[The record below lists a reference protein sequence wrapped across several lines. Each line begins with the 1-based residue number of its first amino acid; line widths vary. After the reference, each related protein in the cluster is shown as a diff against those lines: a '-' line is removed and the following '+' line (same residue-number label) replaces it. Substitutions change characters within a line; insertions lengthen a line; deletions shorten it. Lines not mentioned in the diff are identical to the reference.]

1 MKRQVK
7 INYGDYRDADLGYLA
22 STVLQAITENA
33 ELFTEPNPPLT
44 ELEAAIA
51 DYDEKMQFTNR
62 KGSPYDSEAKNASKE
77 VLVDVLRRLAFY
89 VNTTCNGMVHQLL
102 SSGFRLKDLPKGLT
116 VPNTPTRARLV
127 DGDLSG
133 QLALLFDPV
142 PNATEFEYQ
151 VGTMVDGEIAWGEMA
166 SFRNGRNKRDNVI
179 NSLTPAVRYYVR
191 VRARNPQGVSD
202 WSDPVSQIAR

>member
-7 INYGDYRDADLGYLA
+7 INYADYRDADLGYLA

-33 ELFTEPNPPLT
+33 ELFAEPNPPLA

-62 KGSPYDSEAKNASKE
+62 KGSPYDSEAKNASRE

-89 VNTTCNGMVHQLL
+89 VNTTCNGVVHQLL
-102 SSGFRLKDLPKGLT
+102 SSGFRLKNLPKGLT
-116 VPNTPTRARLV
+116 VPTTPTRPRLV
-127 DGDLSG
+127 DGELSG

-151 VGTMVDGEIAWGEMA
+151 VSITDVTGP
-166 SFRNGRNKRDNVI
+166 VI
-179 NSLTPAVRYYVR
+179 SVITG
-191 VRARNPQGVSD
+191 Q
-202 WSDPVSQIAR
+202 

>member
-22 STVLQAITENA
+22 STVLQAIGGNTEFFA
-33 ELFTEPNPPLT
+33 EPNPPLE
-44 ELEAAIA
+44 ELELALA
-51 DYDEKMQFTNR
+51 DYDEKMQLTNR
-62 KGSPYDSEAKNASKE
+62 KGSPYDSEAKNASKK

-89 VNTTCNGMVHQLL
+89 VNTTCNGVTHKLL
-102 SSGFRLKDLPKGLT
+102 SSGFRLKDLPKVLT
-116 VPNTPTRARLV
+116 VPTTPTRARLV
-127 DGDLSG
+127 DGHLSG

-151 VGTMVDGEIAWGEMA
+151 VGTMVDREIVWGEIA
-166 SFRNGRNKRDNVI
+166 SFRNGRNKRDNI
-179 NSLTPAVRYYVR
+179 IADLTPAVTYYVR

-202 WSDPVSQIAR
+202 WSAPASQIAR